1 MDTGNLQLQG
11 VCLALASLNKL
22 LVSKGLVS
30 PEEIQAALSQAEVA
44 AESDERFFDS
54 LTPPQRDAVTFP
66 IRFLQAA
73 MGNDGADLSFTALA
87 KAVGKT
93 KKPYNDQF

>member
-22 LVSKGLVS
+22 LVAKGVCS
-30 PEEIQAALSQAEVA
+30 PEEIQSALTQAEMA
-44 AESDERFFDS
+44 AETDERFLSS

-66 IRFLQAA
+66 IRFLQIAI
-73 MGNDGADLSFTALA
+73 GKQDADLSFTALA
-87 KAVGKT
+87 KAVGET
-93 KKPYNDQF
+93 KKSYNDQL